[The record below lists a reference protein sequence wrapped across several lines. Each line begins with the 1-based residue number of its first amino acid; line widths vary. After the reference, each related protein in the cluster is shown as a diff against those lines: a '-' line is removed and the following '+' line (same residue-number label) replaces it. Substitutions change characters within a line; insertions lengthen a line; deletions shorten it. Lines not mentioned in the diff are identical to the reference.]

1 MSVFYGLRAVMT
13 AVGVLF
19 LPAVLIFPQL
29 KAYTDL
35 FTWILYGVYLLV
47 VLFLWGISGKGNRR
61 VADGFDPN
69 ADNQFLNETKSKLL
83 FNSRLHWF
91 K

>member
-35 FTWILYGVYLLV
+35 FTWILYGIYLLV

>member
-1 MSVFYGLRAVMT
+1 MSVFHILRTVMT

-19 LPAVLIFPQL
+19 LPAVFIFPQL
-29 KAYTDL
+29 KAHMDL
-35 FTWILYGVYLLV
+35 FTWILFGDYLLV
-47 VLFLWGISGKGNRR
+47 VPFLWGISGKGNRR

>member
-1 MSVFYGLRAVMT
+1 MYFHFQDRKKYPLT
-13 AVGVLF
+13 
-19 LPAVLIFPQL
+19 LP
-29 KAYTDL
+29 
-35 FTWILYGVYLLV
+35 LLV

-61 VADGFDPN
+61 VTDGFDPD

-83 FNSRLHWF
+83 FNSRLWL